1 MNDKV
6 AGTTPTPR
14 ATHKCVDIKQT
25 VEARDETLQET
36 QSTTRGQFKL
46 KLIYV
51 KQILK
56 KKSIQT
62 KTESIFKEVDCGL
75 IVKT

>member
-14 ATHKCVDIKQT
+14 ATHKCVDTKQT

-46 KLIYV
+46 KLLYV
-51 KQILK
+51 KQIK
-56 KKSIQT
+56 KKNLFRQ
-62 KTESIFKEVDCGL
+62 KL
-75 IVKT
+75 NQ